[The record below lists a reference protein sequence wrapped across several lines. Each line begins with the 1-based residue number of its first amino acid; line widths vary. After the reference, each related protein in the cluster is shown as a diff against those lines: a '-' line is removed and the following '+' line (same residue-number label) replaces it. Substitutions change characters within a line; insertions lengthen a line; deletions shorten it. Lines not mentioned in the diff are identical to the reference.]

1 MSNVSDILDT
11 FGGQSSESKF
21 DPKLESRQLWGKIFA
36 GFCIFATLLG
46 LVVLA
51 ILIFNVVKEG
61 SSRLNWDLFQLN
73 TSSRPSQA
81 GYRNPILG
89 SIAMLFYVL
98 LLVIPIGVS
107 SAIYLEE
114 YAKKNWFTEL
124 IELNIYNLAGIPSII
139 YGLLGLGLFVR
150 GLYSG
155 RAVLVTGILT
165 ITLLILPPVIV
176 ISREAIRAVPQSV
189 RQASYGVGATKW
201 QTIRHH
207 VLPAALPG
215 ILTAVIISTSRGIG
229 ETAPIVVLGVGSIF
243 SAKDLSFS
251 PINFGALFSG
261 KIGDVFTDTLWSRDN
276 FFSVLPYQ
284 IYQWVDDPKAE
295 FQVLAS
301 AGIVVLLLLV
311 LGMNLIAIFL
321 RSRAK

>member
-1 MSNVSDILDT
+1 MSNGIDILDT
-11 FGGQSSESKF
+11 IDGKPSDSKF

-36 GFCIFATLLG
+36 GFCIFATSLG

-51 ILIFNVVKEG
+51 FLIYQVVSDG
-61 SSRLNWDLFQLN
+61 SSRLNPDLFKLYP
-73 TSSRPSQA
+73 SRRPLDS
-81 GYRNPILG
+81 GYRAAILG
-89 SIAMLFYVL
+89 SIAMLSYVL
-98 LLVIPIGVS
+98 VLVVPLGVC

-114 YAKKNWFTEL
+114 YAKKNWFTDL

-150 GLYSG
+150 GLYGG
-155 RAVLVTGILT
+155 RAVIVTGILT

-176 ISREAIRAVPQSV
+176 ISREAIRAVPQSI

-201 QTIRHH
+201 QTIRYH

-229 ETAPIVVLGVGSIF
+229 ETAPIVVLGAGTVLF
-243 SAKDLSFS
+243 DPKAS

-261 KIGDVFTDTLWSRDN
+261 RMGDVFTDTLWSNDN

-284 IYQWVDDPKAE
+284 IYEWVGDPKPE

-301 AGIVVLLLLV
+301 AGIVVLLMLV

>member
-1 MSNVSDILDT
+1 MSKGLDILENIDEP
-11 FGGQSSESKF
+11 FSESKF
-21 DPKLESRQLWGKIFA
+21 EPKLESRQLWGKIFA
-36 GFCIFATLLG
+36 AFCIFATSLG
-46 LVVLA
+46 LIILA
-51 ILIFNVVKEG
+51 FLIYDVF
-61 SSRLNWDLFQLN
+61 SDAAPRLNWDLFQN
-73 TSSRPSQA
+73 YPSRRPEES
-81 GYRNPILG
+81 GYKAAILG
-89 SIAMLFYVL
+89 SIAMLTYVL
-98 LLVIPIGVS
+98 VLVVPLGVC

-114 YAKKNWFTEL
+114 YAKKNWLSDL

-207 VLPAALPG
+207 VLPSALPG

-229 ETAPIVVLGVGSIF
+229 ETAPIVVLGAGTVLF
-243 SAKDLSFS
+243 DPNAS

-261 KIGDVFTDTLWSRDN
+261 NIGDVFTDTLWSNDN

-284 IYQWVDDPKAE
+284 IYEWVGDPKAE
-295 FQVLAS
+295 FQTLAS
-301 AGIVVLLLLV
+301 AGIIVLLALV
-311 LGMNLIAIFL
+311 LGMNLVAIFL

>member
-1 MSNVSDILDT
+1 MSKGLDILENIDE
-11 FGGQSSESKF
+11 QSSESKF
-21 DPKLESRQLWGKIFA
+21 EPKLESRQLWGKIFA
-36 GFCIFATLLG
+36 AFCIFATSLG
-46 LVVLA
+46 LIILA
-51 ILIFNVVKEG
+51 FLIFDVFSDA
-61 SSRLNWDLFQLN
+61 SSRLNWDLFQN
-73 TSSRPSQA
+73 YPSRRPLES
-81 GYRNPILG
+81 GYKAAILG
-89 SIAMLFYVL
+89 SIWMLAYVL
-98 LLVIPIGVS
+98 LLVVPLGVS

-114 YAKKNWFTEL
+114 YAKKNWLSEL

-215 ILTAVIISTSRGIG
+215 ILTAVIISSSRGIG
-229 ETAPIVVLGVGSIF
+229 ETAPIVVLGAGTVLF
-243 SAKDLSFS
+243 DPKAS

-261 KIGDVFTDTLWSRDN
+261 KIGDVFTDTLWSNDN

-284 IYQWVDDPKAE
+284 IYEWVGDPKPE
-295 FQVLAS
+295 FQTLAS

-311 LGMNLIAIFL
+311 LGMNLVAIFL
-321 RSRAK
+321 RNRFQ

>member
-1 MSNVSDILDT
+1 MSNGIDILEVIDEQ
-11 FGGQSSESKF
+11 FGESKF
-21 DPKLESRQLWGKIFA
+21 EPKLESRQLWGKIFA
-36 GFCIFATLLG
+36 AFCIFATSLG
-46 LVVLA
+46 LIVLA
-51 ILIFNVVKEG
+51 FLIFQVIRDG
-61 SSRLNWDLFQLN
+61 SSRLNWDLFQLYP
-73 TSSRPSQA
+73 SRRPLES
-81 GYRNPILG
+81 GYKAAILG
-89 SIAMLFYVL
+89 SIAMLTYVL
-98 LLVIPIGVS
+98 LLVVPLGVC

-114 YAKKNWFTEL
+114 YAKKNWLSEL

-150 GLYSG
+150 GMYSG

-176 ISREAIRAVPQSV
+176 ISREAIRAVPQSI
-189 RQASYGVGATKW
+189 REASYGVGATKW
-201 QTIRHH
+201 QTIRYH
-207 VLPAALPG
+207 VLPSALPG

-229 ETAPIVVLGVGSIF
+229 ETAPIVVLGAGTVLF
-243 SAKDLSFS
+243 DPKAS
-251 PINFGALFSG
+251 PINFGALFG
-261 KIGDVFTDTLWSRDN
+261 GRMGDVFTDTLWSNDN

-284 IYQWVDDPKAE
+284 IYEWVGDPKPE

>member
-1 MSNVSDILDT
+1 MSNGIDILDT
-11 FGGQSSESKF
+11 FDGQPSDSKF
-21 DPKLESRQLWGKIFA
+21 EPKLESRQQLGKIFA
-36 GFCIFATLLG
+36 GFCIFATSLG

-51 ILIFNVVKEG
+51 FLIYQVISDG
-61 SSRLNWDLFQLN
+61 SSRLNWDLFKLFP
-73 TSSRPSQA
+73 SRRPLDS
-81 GYRNPILG
+81 GYRAAILG
-89 SIAMLFYVL
+89 SITMLSYVL
-98 LLVIPIGVS
+98 VLVVPLGVC

-114 YAKKNWFTEL
+114 YAKKNWFTDL

-150 GLYSG
+150 GIYGG
-155 RAVLVTGILT
+155 RAVIVTGILT

-176 ISREAIRAVPQSV
+176 ISREAIRAVPQSI

-201 QTIRHH
+201 QTISNH

-229 ETAPIVVLGVGSIF
+229 ETAPIVVLGAGTVLF
-243 SAKDLSFS
+243 DPKAS

-261 KIGDVFTDTLWSRDN
+261 RMGDVFTNTLWSNDN

-284 IYQWVDDPKAE
+284 IYEWVGDPKAE

>member
-1 MSNVSDILDT
+1 MSKGLDILENID
-11 FGGQSSESKF
+11 GQPSESKF
-21 DPKLESRQLWGKIFA
+21 EPKLESRQLWGKIFA
-36 GFCIFATLLG
+36 AFCIFATSLG
-46 LVVLA
+46 LIILA
-51 ILIFNVVKEG
+51 FLIYDVI
-61 SSRLNWDLFQLN
+61 SDAAPRLNWDLFQLYP
-73 TSSRPSQA
+73 SRRPLES
-81 GYRNPILG
+81 GYKAAIWG
-89 SIAMLFYVL
+89 SVWMLAYVL
-98 LLVIPIGVS
+98 VLVIPLGVC

-114 YAKKNWFTEL
+114 YAKKNWFSEL

-150 GLYSG
+150 GMYSG

-176 ISREAIRAVPQSV
+176 ISREAIRAVPQSI

-229 ETAPIVVLGVGSIF
+229 ETAPIVVLGAGTVLF
-243 SAKDLSFS
+243 DPKAS

-261 KIGDVFTDTLWSRDN
+261 KLGDVFTDTLWSNDN

-284 IYQWVDDPKAE
+284 IYEWVGDPKLE
-295 FQVLAS
+295 FQTLAS

>member
-1 MSNVSDILDT
+1 MNNGIDILEMIN
-11 FGGQSSESKF
+11 GQPSDSKF
-21 DPKLESRQLWGKIFA
+21 EPKLESRQLWGKIFA
-36 GFCIFATLLG
+36 AFCIFATSLG

-51 ILIFNVVKEG
+51 FLIYQVVSDG
-61 SSRLNWDLFQLN
+61 SSRLNWDLFNLYP
-73 TSSRPSQA
+73 SRRPLES
-81 GYRNPILG
+81 GYRAAILG
-89 SIAMLFYVL
+89 SIAMLAYVL
-98 LLVIPIGVS
+98 LLVVPIGVC

-114 YAKKNWFTEL
+114 YAKKNWFTDL
-124 IELNIYNLAGIPSII
+124 VELNIYNLAGIPSII

-176 ISREAIRAVPQSV
+176 ISREAIRAVPQSI

-229 ETAPIVVLGVGSIF
+229 ETAPIVVLGAGTVLFDPKFSPVNF
-243 SAKDLSFS
+243 SAL
-251 PINFGALFSG
+251 ASG
-261 KIGDVFTDTLWSRDN
+261 KLGDVFTDTLWSNDN

-284 IYQWVDDPKAE
+284 IYEWVGDPKAE

-301 AGIVVLLLLV
+301 AGIVALLLLV
-311 LGMNLIAIFL
+311 LGMNLVAIFL

>member
-1 MSNVSDILDT
+1 MSNGIDILENID
-11 FGGQSSESKF
+11 GQSSESKF
-21 DPKLESRQLWGKIFA
+21 EPQLESRQFWGKVFSA
-36 GFCIFATLLG
+36 FCIFATGLG
-46 LVVLA
+46 LIVLA
-51 ILIFNVVKEG
+51 FLIYTVFSDG
-61 SSRLNWDLFQLN
+61 SSRLNGDLLQLYP
-73 TSSRPSQA
+73 SRRPEES
-81 GYRNPILG
+81 GYKAAILG
-89 SIAMLFYVL
+89 SIAMLTYVL
-98 LLVIPIGVS
+98 LLVVPLGVC

-114 YAKKNWFTEL
+114 YAKKNWLSDL

-207 VLPAALPG
+207 VLPSALPG

-229 ETAPIVVLGVGSIF
+229 ETAPIVVLGAGTVLF
-243 SAKDLSFS
+243 DPKAS

-261 KIGDVFTDTLWSRDN
+261 NIGDVFTDTLWSNDN

-284 IYQWVDDPKAE
+284 IYEWVGDPKAE
-295 FQVLAS
+295 FQTLAS
-301 AGIVVLLLLV
+301 AGIIVLLALV
-311 LGMNLIAIFL
+311 LGMNLVAIFL

>member
-1 MSNVSDILDT
+1 MSNGIDILENID
-11 FGGQSSESKF
+11 GQPSESRF
-21 DPKLESRQLWGKIFA
+21 EPKLQSRQLWGKIFA
-36 GFCIFATLLG
+36 AFCIFATSLG

-51 ILIFNVVKEG
+51 FLIYQVVSDG
-61 SSRLNWDLFQLN
+61 SSRLNWDLFQLYP
-73 TSSRPSQA
+73 SRRPLES
-81 GYRNPILG
+81 GYKAAILG
-89 SIAMLFYVL
+89 SIAMLAYVL
-98 LLVIPIGVS
+98 LLVVPLGVC

-114 YAKKNWFTEL
+114 YAKKNWFSEL

-150 GLYSG
+150 GMYSG

-176 ISREAIRAVPQSV
+176 ISREAIRAVPQSI

-229 ETAPIVVLGVGSIF
+229 ETAPIVVLGAGTVLF
-243 SAKDLSFS
+243 DPKAS

-261 KIGDVFTDTLWSRDN
+261 RMGDVFTDTLWSNDN

-284 IYQWVDDPKAE
+284 IYEWVGDPKPE
-295 FQVLAS
+295 FQTLAS
-301 AGIVVLLLLV
+301 AGIVALLVLV
-311 LGMNLIAIFL
+311 LGMNLVAIFL

>member
-1 MSNVSDILDT
+1 MSKGLDILENIDEP
-11 FGGQSSESKF
+11 FSESKF
-21 DPKLESRQLWGKIFA
+21 EPKLESRQFWGKVFSA
-36 GFCIFATLLG
+36 FCIFATGLG
-46 LVVLA
+46 LIVLA
-51 ILIFNVVKEG
+51 FLIYKVFSDG
-61 SSRLNWDLFQLN
+61 SSRLNGDLLQLYP
-73 TSSRPSQA
+73 SRRPEES
-81 GYRNPILG
+81 GYKAAILG
-89 SIAMLFYVL
+89 SIAMLTYVL
-98 LLVIPIGVS
+98 VLVVPLGVC

-114 YAKKNWFTEL
+114 YAKKNWLSDL

-207 VLPAALPG
+207 VLPSALPG

-229 ETAPIVVLGVGSIF
+229 ETAPIVVLGAGTVLF
-243 SAKDLSFS
+243 DPKAS

-261 KIGDVFTDTLWSRDN
+261 NIGDVFTDTLWSNDN

-284 IYQWVDDPKAE
+284 IYEWVGDPKAE
-295 FQVLAS
+295 FQTLAS
-301 AGIVVLLLLV
+301 AGIIVLLALV
-311 LGMNLIAIFL
+311 LGMNLVAIFL

>member
-1 MSNVSDILDT
+1 MSNGIDILEVIDEQ
-11 FGGQSSESKF
+11 FGESKF
-21 DPKLESRQLWGKIFA
+21 EPKLESRQLWGKIFA
-36 GFCIFATLLG
+36 AFCIFATSLG
-46 LVVLA
+46 LIVLA
-51 ILIFNVVKEG
+51 FLIFQVIRDG
-61 SSRLNWDLFQLN
+61 SSRLNWDLFQLYP
-73 TSSRPSQA
+73 SRRPLES
-81 GYRNPILG
+81 GYKAAILG
-89 SIAMLFYVL
+89 SIAMLTYVL
-98 LLVIPIGVS
+98 LLVVPLGVC

-114 YAKKNWFTEL
+114 YAKKNWLSEL

-150 GLYSG
+150 GMYSG

-165 ITLLILPPVIV
+165 ITVLILPPVIV
-176 ISREAIRAVPQSV
+176 ISREAIRAVPQSI
-189 RQASYGVGATKW
+189 REASYGVGATKW
-201 QTIRHH
+201 QTIRYH
-207 VLPAALPG
+207 VLPSALPG

-229 ETAPIVVLGVGSIF
+229 ETAPIVVLGAGTVLF
-243 SAKDLSFS
+243 DPKAS
-251 PINFGALFSG
+251 PINFGALFG
-261 KIGDVFTDTLWSRDN
+261 GRMGDVFTDTLWSNDN

-284 IYQWVDDPKAE
+284 IYEWVGDPKPE

>member
-1 MSNVSDILDT
+1 MSNGIDILDT
-11 FGGQSSESKF
+11 LDGQSSESKF
-21 DPKLESRQLWGKIFA
+21 EPKLESRQLWGKIFA
-36 GFCIFATLLG
+36 AFCIFATSLG
-46 LVVLA
+46 LIVLA
-51 ILIFNVVKEG
+51 FLIYQVVSDG
-61 SSRLNWDLFQLN
+61 SSRLNWDLFKFYP
-73 TSSRPSQA
+73 SRRAEES
-81 GYRNPILG
+81 GYKAAILG
-89 SIAMLFYVL
+89 SIAMLSYVL
-98 LLVIPIGVS
+98 LLVIPLGVS

-114 YAKKNWFTEL
+114 YARKNWFTEL

-150 GLYSG
+150 GIYSG

-229 ETAPIVVLGVGSIF
+229 ETAPIVVLGAGTVLF
-243 SAKDLSFS
+243 DPKAS
-251 PINFGALFSG
+251 PVNFGALFSG
-261 KIGDVFTDTLWSRDN
+261 KLGDVFTDTLWSNDN

-284 IYQWVDDPKAE
+284 IYEWVGDPKAE

-311 LGMNLIAIFL
+311 LSMNLIAIFL

>member
-1 MSNVSDILDT
+1 MSNGIDILETID
-11 FGGQSSESKF
+11 GQPSDSKF

-36 GFCIFATLLG
+36 GFCIFATSLG

-51 ILIFNVVKEG
+51 FLIYQVVSDG
-61 SSRLNWDLFQLN
+61 SSRLNPDLFKLYP
-73 TSSRPSQA
+73 SRRPLDS
-81 GYRNPILG
+81 GYRAAILG
-89 SIAMLFYVL
+89 SIAMLSYVL
-98 LLVIPIGVS
+98 VLVVPLGVC

-114 YAKKNWFTEL
+114 YAKKNWFTDL

-150 GLYSG
+150 GLYGG
-155 RAVLVTGILT
+155 RAVIVTGILT

-176 ISREAIRAVPQSV
+176 ISREAIRAVPQSI

-201 QTIRHH
+201 QTIRYH
-207 VLPAALPG
+207 VLPSALPG

-229 ETAPIVVLGVGSIF
+229 ETAPIVVLGAGTVLF
-243 SAKDLSFS
+243 DPKAS

-261 KIGDVFTDTLWSRDN
+261 RMGDVFTDTLWSNDN

-284 IYQWVDDPKAE
+284 IYEWVGDPKPE

>member
-1 MSNVSDILDT
+1 MSNVIDILDT
-11 FGGQSSESKF
+11 IDGQSSESKF
-21 DPKLESRQLWGKIFA
+21 EPKLESRQQWGKIFA
-36 GFCIFATLLG
+36 AFCIFATSLG
-46 LVVLA
+46 LIVLA
-51 ILIFNVVKEG
+51 FLIYSVVSDG
-61 SSRLNWDLFQLN
+61 YSRLNWDLFNLYP
-73 TSSRPSQA
+73 SRRPLES
-81 GYRNPILG
+81 GYKAAILG
-89 SIAMLFYVL
+89 SIAMLTYVVL
-98 LLVIPIGVS
+98 LVVPLGVC

-114 YAKKNWFTEL
+114 YAKKNWFSEI

-150 GLYSG
+150 GMYSG

-176 ISREAIRAVPQSV
+176 ISREAIRAVPQSI

-201 QTIRHH
+201 QTIRYH

-229 ETAPIVVLGVGSIF
+229 ETAPIVVLGAGTVLF
-243 SAKDLSFS
+243 DPKAS

-261 KIGDVFTDTLWSRDN
+261 RLGDVFTDTLWSNDN

-284 IYQWVDDPKAE
+284 IYEWVGAPKAE
-295 FQVLAS
+295 FQTLAS

-311 LGMNLIAIFL
+311 LGMNLVAIFL
-321 RSRAK
+321 RNRAK

>member
-1 MSNVSDILDT
+1 MSNGSDILDT
-11 FGGQSSESKF
+11 FDGSSSESKF

-36 GFCIFATLLG
+36 AFCLFATSLG
-46 LVVLA
+46 LIILA
-51 ILIFNVVKEG
+51 FLIFDVV
-61 SSRLNWDLFQLN
+61 SDAATRLNWDLFKLYP
-73 TSSRPSQA
+73 SRRPLES
-81 GYRNPILG
+81 GYKAAILG
-89 SIAMLFYVL
+89 SIWMLAYVL
-98 LLVIPIGVS
+98 VLVIPIGVS

-114 YAKKNWFTEL
+114 YAKKNWFSEL

-176 ISREAIRAVPQSV
+176 ISREAIRAVPQSI
-189 RQASYGVGATKW
+189 RQASYAVGATKW

-229 ETAPIVVLGVGSIF
+229 ETAPIVVLGAGTVLF
-243 SAKDLSFS
+243 DPKATPL
-251 PINFGALFSG
+251 NFGALFSG
-261 KIGDVFTDTLWSRDN
+261 NLGDVFKDTLWSNDN

-284 IYQWVDDPKAE
+284 IYEWVGDPKAE
-295 FQVLAS
+295 FQTLAS

>member
-1 MSNVSDILDT
+1 MSKGLDILENID
-11 FGGQSSESKF
+11 GQSSESKF
-21 DPKLESRQLWGKIFA
+21 EPKLESRQLWGKIFA
-36 GFCIFATLLG
+36 AFCIFATSLG
-46 LVVLA
+46 LIILA
-51 ILIFNVVKEG
+51 FLIFDVF
-61 SSRLNWDLFQLN
+61 SDAATRLNWDLFQN
-73 TSSRPSQA
+73 YPSRRPLES
-81 GYRNPILG
+81 GYKAAILG
-89 SIAMLFYVL
+89 SIWMLAYVL
-98 LLVIPIGVS
+98 LLVVPLGVC

-114 YAKKNWFTEL
+114 YAKKNWLSEL

-215 ILTAVIISTSRGIG
+215 ILTAVIISSSRGIG
-229 ETAPIVVLGVGSIF
+229 ETAPIVVLGAGTVLF
-243 SAKDLSFS
+243 DPKAS

-261 KIGDVFTDTLWSRDN
+261 KIGDVFTDTLWSNDN

-284 IYQWVDDPKAE
+284 IYEWVGDPKPE
-295 FQVLAS
+295 FQTLAS
-301 AGIVVLLLLV
+301 AGIVVLLFLV
-311 LGMNLIAIFL
+311 LGMNLVAIFL
-321 RSRAK
+321 RNRFQ

>member
-1 MSNVSDILDT
+1 MIYQVVSD
-11 FGGQSSESKF
+11 
-21 DPKLESRQLWGKIFA
+21 
-36 GFCIFATLLG
+36 
-46 LVVLA
+46 
-51 ILIFNVVKEG
+51 G
-61 SSRLNWDLFQLN
+61 SSRLNPDLFKLYP
-73 TSSRPSQA
+73 SRRPLDS
-81 GYRNPILG
+81 GYRAAILG
-89 SIAMLFYVL
+89 SIAMLSYVL
-98 LLVIPIGVS
+98 VLVIPLGVC

-114 YAKKNWFTEL
+114 YAKKNWFTDL

-150 GLYSG
+150 GIYGG
-155 RAVLVTGILT
+155 RAVIVTGILT
-165 ITLLILPPVIV
+165 ITLLILSPVIV
-176 ISREAIRAVPQSV
+176 ISREAIRAVPQSI

-201 QTIRHH
+201 QTIRYH

-229 ETAPIVVLGVGSIF
+229 ETAPIVVLGAGTVLF
-243 SAKDLSFS
+243 DPKAS

-261 KIGDVFTDTLWSRDN
+261 RMGDVFTDTLWSNDN

-284 IYQWVDDPKAE
+284 IYEWVGDPKPD

>member
-1 MSNVSDILDT
+1 MSKVSDMLDR
-11 FGGQSSESKF
+11 FEGQSSESKF
-21 DPKLESRQLWGKIFA
+21 DPQLESRQLWGKVFA

-51 ILIFNVVKEG
+51 ILIFNVVKDG
-61 SSRLNWDLFQLN
+61 SSRLNWDLFQLYP
-73 TSSRPSQA
+73 SRRPSES
-81 GYRNPILG
+81 GYKAAILG
-89 SIAMLFYVL
+89 SVWMLTYVL
-98 LLVIPIGVS
+98 LMVIPIGVS

-150 GLYSG
+150 GMYSG

-215 ILTAVIISTSRGIG
+215 ILTALIISTSRGIG
-229 ETAPIVVLGVGSIF
+229 ETAPIVVLGAGTVLF
-243 SAKDLSFS
+243 DPKAS
-251 PINFGALFSG
+251 PINFGSLFSG
-261 KIGDVFTDTLWSRDN
+261 RIADVFNDTLWSNDN

-284 IYQWVDDPKAE
+284 IYEWVGDPKAE

-311 LGMNLIAIFL
+311 LGMNLIAISL

>member
-1 MSNVSDILDT
+1 MSNGSDILDT
-11 FGGQSSESKF
+11 FDGQSGESKF

-46 LVVLA
+46 LLVLA
-51 ILIFNVVKEG
+51 VLVFNVVKDG
-61 SSRLNWDLFQLN
+61 SSRLNWDLFQLYP
-73 TSSRPSQA
+73 SRRASES
-81 GYRNPILG
+81 GYKAAILG
-89 SIAMLFYVL
+89 SIAMLSYVL
-98 LLVIPIGVS
+98 LLVIPLGVC

-176 ISREAIRAVPQSV
+176 ISREAIRAVPQSI

-229 ETAPIVVLGVGSIF
+229 ETAPIVVLGAGTVLF
-243 SAKDLSFS
+243 DPKFS
-251 PINFGALFSG
+251 PINFGALTSG
-261 KIGDVFTDTLWSRDN
+261 KLGDVFTDTLWSNDN

-284 IYQWVDDPKAE
+284 IYEWVGDPKQE

-321 RSRAK
+321 RSWTK

>member
-1 MSNVSDILDT
+1 MNSGFDIVDASA
-11 FGGQSSESKF
+11 GQPSESKF

-36 GFCIFATLLG
+36 GFCIFATCFG
-46 LVVLA
+46 LVILA
-51 ILIFNVVKEG
+51 FLIFDVISDG
-61 SSRLNWDLFQLN
+61 SSRLNGNLFQN
-73 TSSRPSQA
+73 YPSRRPLES
-81 GYRNPILG
+81 GYKAAILG
-89 SIAMLFYVL
+89 SIWMIAYVL

-114 YAKKNWFTEL
+114 YAAKNWFTEL

-150 GLYSG
+150 GLYGG
-155 RAVLVTGILT
+155 RSVLVTGILT

-201 QTIRHH
+201 QTISNH

-215 ILTAVIISTSRGIG
+215 ILTAVIISSSRGIG
-229 ETAPIVVLGVGSIF
+229 ETAPIVVLGAGTVLF
-243 SAKDLSFS
+243 DPKAAPL
-251 PINFGALFSG
+251 NFGALFSG
-261 KIGDVFTDTLWSRDN
+261 NLGGVFTDTLWSNDN

-284 IYQWVDDPKAE
+284 IYEWVGDPKPE

-301 AGIVVLLLLV
+301 AGIVVLLVLV
-311 LGMNLIAIFL
+311 LGMNLVAILL
-321 RSRAK
+321 RSRAR

>member
-1 MSNVSDILDT
+1 MSSSKELDAL
-11 FGGQSSESKF
+11 GLSEGQEDSKF

-36 GFCIFATLLG
+36 WFCIFATFLG

-51 ILIFNVVKEG
+51 FLVIDVVSDG
-61 SSRLNWDLFQLN
+61 ASRLNGGLF
-73 TSSRPSQA
+73 TGYPSRRPEES
-81 GYRNPILG
+81 GYRAAILG
-89 SIAMLFYVL
+89 SAWMLAYVL
-98 LLVIPIGVS
+98 LLVVPIGVS

-114 YAKKNWFTEL
+114 YAPKNWFTEI

-150 GLYSG
+150 GLYGG
-155 RAVLVTGILT
+155 RSVLLTGVLT

-201 QTIRHH
+201 QTIRYH

-215 ILTAVIISTSRGIG
+215 ILTAVIISSSRGIG
-229 ETAPIVVLGVGSIF
+229 ETAPIVVLGAGTVLF
-243 SAKDLSFS
+243 DPKAS
-251 PINFGALFSG
+251 PVNFGALFSG
-261 KIGDVFTDTLWSRDN
+261 KFGDVFTDTLWSNDN

-284 IYQWVDDPKAE
+284 IYEWVGSPKAE
-295 FQVLAS
+295 FQTLAS
-301 AGIVVLLLLV
+301 AGIVVLLVLV

-321 RSRAK
+321 RNKVS

>member
-1 MSNVSDILDT
+1 MSNGIDILENID
-11 FGGQSSESKF
+11 GQSSESKF
-21 DPKLESRQLWGKIFA
+21 EPKLESRQFWGKVFSA
-36 GFCIFATLLG
+36 FCVFATGLG

-51 ILIFNVVKEG
+51 FLIYQVFSDG
-61 SSRLNWDLFQLN
+61 SSRINGDLLQLYP
-73 TSSRPSQA
+73 SRRPEES
-81 GYRNPILG
+81 GYKAAILG
-89 SIAMLFYVL
+89 SIAMLTYVL
-98 LLVIPIGVS
+98 VLVVPLGVC

-114 YAKKNWFTEL
+114 YAKKNWLSDL

-155 RAVLVTGILT
+155 RAVFVTGILT

-207 VLPAALPG
+207 VLPSALPG

-229 ETAPIVVLGVGSIF
+229 ETAPIVVLGAGTVLF
-243 SAKDLSFS
+243 DPKAS

-261 KIGDVFTDTLWSRDN
+261 NIGDVFTDTLWSNDN

-284 IYQWVDDPKAE
+284 IYEWVGDPKPE
-295 FQVLAS
+295 FQTLAS

-311 LGMNLIAIFL
+311 LGMNLVAIFL
-321 RSRAK
+321 RNRFQ

>member
-1 MSNVSDILDT
+1 MSKGLDILENIDE
-11 FGGQSSESKF
+11 QPSESKF
-21 DPKLESRQLWGKIFA
+21 EPKLESRQLWGKIFA
-36 GFCIFATLLG
+36 AFCIFATSLG
-46 LVVLA
+46 LIILA
-51 ILIFNVVKEG
+51 FLIYDVF
-61 SSRLNWDLFQLN
+61 SDAAPRLNWDLFQN
-73 TSSRPSQA
+73 YPSRRPLES
-81 GYRNPILG
+81 GYKAAILG
-89 SIAMLFYVL
+89 SIWMLAYVL
-98 LLVIPIGVS
+98 LLVVPLGVS

-114 YAKKNWFTEL
+114 YAKKNWLSEL

-229 ETAPIVVLGVGSIF
+229 ETAPIVVLGAGTVLF
-243 SAKDLSFS
+243 DPKAS

-261 KIGDVFTDTLWSRDN
+261 KIGDVFTDTLWSNDN

-284 IYQWVDDPKAE
+284 IYEWVGDPKPE
-295 FQVLAS
+295 FQTLAS

-311 LGMNLIAIFL
+311 LGMNLVAIFL
-321 RSRAK
+321 RNRFQ

>member
-1 MSNVSDILDT
+1 MSNGIDILDT
-11 FGGQSSESKF
+11 IDGQPTDSRF

-36 GFCIFATLLG
+36 AFCIFATSLG

-51 ILIFNVVKEG
+51 FLIYQVISDG
-61 SSRLNWDLFQLN
+61 SSRLNLDLFKLYP
-73 TSSRPSQA
+73 SRRPLES
-81 GYRNPILG
+81 GYRAAILG
-89 SIAMLFYVL
+89 SIAMLSYVL
-98 LLVIPIGVS
+98 VLVIPLGVC

-114 YAKKNWFTEL
+114 YAKKNWFTDL

-150 GLYSG
+150 GIYGG
-155 RAVLVTGILT
+155 RAVIVTGILT

-176 ISREAIRAVPQSV
+176 ISREAIRAVPQSI

-207 VLPAALPG
+207 VLPSALPG

-229 ETAPIVVLGVGSIF
+229 ETAPIVVLGAGTVLF
-243 SAKDLSFS
+243 DPKAS

-261 KIGDVFTDTLWSRDN
+261 RMGDVFTDTLWSNDN

-284 IYQWVDDPKAE
+284 IYEWVGDPKAE

>member
-1 MSNVSDILDT
+1 MSKGLDILENIDE
-11 FGGQSSESKF
+11 QSSESKF

-36 GFCIFATLLG
+36 AFCIFATSLG
-46 LVVLA
+46 LIILA
-51 ILIFNVVKEG
+51 FLIFDVFSDA
-61 SSRLNWDLFQLN
+61 SSRLNWDLFQN
-73 TSSRPSQA
+73 YPSRRPLES
-81 GYRNPILG
+81 GYKAAILG
-89 SIAMLFYVL
+89 SIWMLAYVL
-98 LLVIPIGVS
+98 LLVVPLGVS

-114 YAKKNWFTEL
+114 YAKKNWLSEL

-201 QTIRHH
+201 QTIRYH

-229 ETAPIVVLGVGSIF
+229 ETAPIVVLGAGTVLF
-243 SAKDLSFS
+243 DPKAS

-261 KIGDVFTDTLWSRDN
+261 KIGDVFTDTLWSNDN

-284 IYQWVDDPKAE
+284 IYEWVGDPKPE
-295 FQVLAS
+295 FQTLAS

-311 LGMNLIAIFL
+311 LGMNLVAIFL
-321 RSRAK
+321 RNRFQ

>member
-1 MSNVSDILDT
+1 MSNGIDILDT
-11 FGGQSSESKF
+11 IDGMPSDSKF
-21 DPKLESRQLWGKIFA
+21 EPKLESRQLWGKIFA
-36 GFCIFATLLG
+36 AFCIFATSLG
-46 LVVLA
+46 LIVLA
-51 ILIFNVVKEG
+51 FLIYQVVSDG
-61 SSRLNWDLFQLN
+61 SSRLNWDLFNLYP
-73 TSSRPSQA
+73 SRRPLDS
-81 GYRNPILG
+81 GYRAAILG
-89 SIAMLFYVL
+89 SIAMLSYVL
-98 LLVIPIGVS
+98 VLVIPLGVC

-114 YAKKNWFTEL
+114 YAKKNWFTDL

-150 GLYSG
+150 GIYGG
-155 RAVLVTGILT
+155 RAVIVTGILT

-176 ISREAIRAVPQSV
+176 ISREAIRAVPQSI

-201 QTIRHH
+201 QTISNH

-215 ILTAVIISTSRGIG
+215 ILTAVIISTLRGIG
-229 ETAPIVVLGVGSIF
+229 ETAPIVVLGAGTVLF
-243 SAKDLSFS
+243 DPKAS

-261 KIGDVFTDTLWSRDN
+261 RMGDVFTDTLWSNDN

-284 IYQWVDDPKAE
+284 IYEWVGDPKAE

>member
-1 MSNVSDILDT
+1 MSNGIDILDT
-11 FGGQSSESKF
+11 FDGKPSDSKF

-36 GFCIFATLLG
+36 GFCIFATSLG
-46 LVVLA
+46 LIVLA
-51 ILIFNVVKEG
+51 FLIYRVVSDG
-61 SSRLNWDLFQLN
+61 SSRLNPDLFKLYP
-73 TSSRPSQA
+73 SRRPLDS
-81 GYRNPILG
+81 GYRAAILG
-89 SIAMLFYVL
+89 SIAMLSYVL
-98 LLVIPIGVS
+98 VLVVPLGVC

-114 YAKKNWFTEL
+114 YAKKNWFTDL

-150 GLYSG
+150 GLYGG
-155 RAVLVTGILT
+155 RAVIVTGILT

-176 ISREAIRAVPQSV
+176 ISREAIRAVPQSI

-201 QTIRHH
+201 QTIRYH

-229 ETAPIVVLGVGSIF
+229 ETAPIVVLGAGTVLF
-243 SAKDLSFS
+243 DPKAS

-261 KIGDVFTDTLWSRDN
+261 RMGDVFTDTLWSNDN

-284 IYQWVDDPKAE
+284 IYEWVGDPKPD

>member
-1 MSNVSDILDT
+1 MSNGSDILDT

-36 GFCIFATLLG
+36 GFCIFATSLG
-46 LVVLA
+46 LIVLMFLLYEV
-51 ILIFNVVKEG
+51 IKDG
-61 SSRLNWDLFQLN
+61 SSRLNWDLFQLYP
-73 TSSRPSQA
+73 SRRPLES
-81 GYRNPILG
+81 GYKAAILG
-89 SIAMLFYVL
+89 SVWMLAYVL
-98 LLVIPIGVS
+98 LMVIPLGVS

-114 YAKKNWFTEL
+114 YAKKNWFSEL

-201 QTIRHH
+201 QTIRYH

-229 ETAPIVVLGVGSIF
+229 ETAPIVVLGAGTVLF
-243 SAKDLSFS
+243 DPKATPL
-251 PINFGALFSG
+251 NFGALFSG
-261 KIGDVFTDTLWSRDN
+261 NFGELFKDTLWSNDN

-284 IYQWVDDPKAE
+284 IYEWVGDPKPE
-295 FQVLAS
+295 FQILAS
-301 AGIVVLLLLV
+301 AGIVVLLVLV
-311 LGMNLIAIFL
+311 LSMNLIAIFL
-321 RSRAK
+321 RNRAR

>member
-1 MSNVSDILDT
+1 MSNGIDILDT
-11 FGGQSSESKF
+11 IDGKPSDSKF

-36 GFCIFATLLG
+36 GFCIFATSLG
-46 LVVLA
+46 LIVLA
-51 ILIFNVVKEG
+51 FLIYQVVSDG
-61 SSRLNWDLFQLN
+61 SSRLNPDLFKLYP
-73 TSSRPSQA
+73 SRRPLDS
-81 GYRNPILG
+81 GYRAAILG
-89 SIAMLFYVL
+89 SIAMLSYVL
-98 LLVIPIGVS
+98 VLVIPLGVC

-114 YAKKNWFTEL
+114 YAKKNWFTDL

-150 GLYSG
+150 GIYGG
-155 RAVLVTGILT
+155 RAVIVTGILT
-165 ITLLILPPVIV
+165 ITLLILSPVIV
-176 ISREAIRAVPQSV
+176 ISREAIRAVPQSI

-201 QTIRHH
+201 QTIRYH

-229 ETAPIVVLGVGSIF
+229 ETAPIVVLGAGTVLF
-243 SAKDLSFS
+243 DPKAS

-261 KIGDVFTDTLWSRDN
+261 RMGDVFTDTLWSNDN

-284 IYQWVDDPKAE
+284 IYEWVGDPKPD

>member
-1 MSNVSDILDT
+1 MSNVIDILDT
-11 FGGQSSESKF
+11 IDGQSSESKF
-21 DPKLESRQLWGKIFA
+21 EPKLESRQQWGKIFA
-36 GFCIFATLLG
+36 AFCIFATSLG
-46 LVVLA
+46 LIVLA
-51 ILIFNVVKEG
+51 FLIYSVVSDG
-61 SSRLNWDLFQLN
+61 YSRLNWDLFNLYP
-73 TSSRPSQA
+73 SRRPLES
-81 GYRNPILG
+81 GYKAAILG
-89 SIAMLFYVL
+89 SIAMLTYVVL
-98 LLVIPIGVS
+98 LVVPLGVC

-114 YAKKNWFTEL
+114 YAKKNWFSEI

-150 GLYSG
+150 GMYSG

-176 ISREAIRAVPQSV
+176 ISREAIRAVPQSI

-201 QTIRHH
+201 QTIRYH

-229 ETAPIVVLGVGSIF
+229 ETAPIVVLGAGTVLF
-243 SAKDLSFS
+243 DPKAS

-261 KIGDVFTDTLWSRDN
+261 RVGDVFTDTLWSNDN

-284 IYQWVDDPKAE
+284 IYEWVGAPKAE
-295 FQVLAS
+295 FQTLAS

-311 LGMNLIAIFL
+311 LGMNLVAIFL
-321 RSRAK
+321 RNRAK

>member
-1 MSNVSDILDT
+1 MSKGLDILENID
-11 FGGQSSESKF
+11 GQSSESKF

-36 GFCIFATLLG
+36 AFCIFATSLG
-46 LVVLA
+46 LIILA
-51 ILIFNVVKEG
+51 FLIFDVFSDA
-61 SSRLNWDLFQLN
+61 SSRLNWDLFQN
-73 TSSRPSQA
+73 YPSRRPLES
-81 GYRNPILG
+81 GYKAAILG
-89 SIAMLFYVL
+89 SIWMLAYVL
-98 LLVIPIGVS
+98 LLVVPLGVC

-114 YAKKNWFTEL
+114 YAQKNWLSEL

-215 ILTAVIISTSRGIG
+215 ILTAVIISSSRGIG
-229 ETAPIVVLGVGSIF
+229 ETAPIVVLGAGTVLF
-243 SAKDLSFS
+243 DPKAS

-261 KIGDVFTDTLWSRDN
+261 KIGDVFTDTLWSNDN

-284 IYQWVDDPKAE
+284 IYEWVGDPKPE
-295 FQVLAS
+295 FQTLAS

-311 LGMNLIAIFL
+311 LGMNLVAIFL
-321 RSRAK
+321 RNRFQ

>member
-1 MSNVSDILDT
+1 MSKGLDILENIDEP
-11 FGGQSSESKF
+11 SSESKF
-21 DPKLESRQLWGKIFA
+21 EPKLESRQLWGKIFA
-36 GFCIFATLLG
+36 AFCIFATSLG
-46 LVVLA
+46 LIILA
-51 ILIFNVVKEG
+51 FLIFDVFSDA
-61 SSRLNWDLFQLN
+61 SSRLNWDLFQN
-73 TSSRPSQA
+73 YPSRRPLES
-81 GYRNPILG
+81 GYKAAILG
-89 SIAMLFYVL
+89 SIWMLAYVL
-98 LLVIPIGVS
+98 LLVVPLGVS

-114 YAKKNWFTEL
+114 YAKKNWLSEL

-215 ILTAVIISTSRGIG
+215 ILTAVIISSSRGIG
-229 ETAPIVVLGVGSIF
+229 ETAPIVVLGAGTVLF
-243 SAKDLSFS
+243 DPKAS

-261 KIGDVFTDTLWSRDN
+261 KVGDVFTDTLWSNDN

-284 IYQWVDDPKAE
+284 IYEWVGDPKLE
-295 FQVLAS
+295 FQTLAS
-301 AGIVVLLLLV
+301 AGIVVLLFLV
-311 LGMNLIAIFL
+311 LGMNLVAIFL
-321 RSRAK
+321 RNRFQ

>member
-1 MSNVSDILDT
+1 MSNGIDILENID
-11 FGGQSSESKF
+11 GQSSESKF
-21 DPKLESRQLWGKIFA
+21 EPKLESRQFWGKVFSA
-36 GFCIFATLLG
+36 FCIFATGLG
-46 LVVLA
+46 LIVLA
-51 ILIFNVVKEG
+51 FLIYTVFSDG
-61 SSRLNWDLFQLN
+61 SSRLNGDLLQLYP
-73 TSSRPSQA
+73 SRRPEES
-81 GYRNPILG
+81 GYKAAILG
-89 SIAMLFYVL
+89 SIAMLTYVL
-98 LLVIPIGVS
+98 VLVVPLGVC

-114 YAKKNWFTEL
+114 YAKKNWLSDL

-207 VLPAALPG
+207 VLPSALPG

-229 ETAPIVVLGVGSIF
+229 ETAPIVVLGAGTVLF
-243 SAKDLSFS
+243 DPKAS

-261 KIGDVFTDTLWSRDN
+261 NIGDVFTDTLWSNDN

-284 IYQWVDDPKAE
+284 IYEWVGDPKAE
-295 FQVLAS
+295 FQTLAS
-301 AGIVVLLLLV
+301 AGIIVLLALV
-311 LGMNLIAIFL
+311 LGMNLVAIFL
-321 RSRAK
+321 SSRAK

>member
-1 MSNVSDILDT
+1 MSNGIDILENID
-11 FGGQSSESKF
+11 GQSSESKF
-21 DPKLESRQLWGKIFA
+21 EPQLESRQFWGKVFSA
-36 GFCIFATLLG
+36 FCIFATGLG
-46 LVVLA
+46 LIVLA
-51 ILIFNVVKEG
+51 FLIYTVFSDG
-61 SSRLNWDLFQLN
+61 SSRLNGDLLQLYP
-73 TSSRPSQA
+73 SRRPEES
-81 GYRNPILG
+81 GYKAAILG
-89 SIAMLFYVL
+89 SIAMLTYVL
-98 LLVIPIGVS
+98 VLVVPLGVC

-114 YAKKNWFTEL
+114 YAKKNWLSDL

-207 VLPAALPG
+207 VLPSALPG

-229 ETAPIVVLGVGSIF
+229 ETAPIVVLGAGTVLF
-243 SAKDLSFS
+243 DPKAS

-261 KIGDVFTDTLWSRDN
+261 NIGDVFTDTLWSNDN

-284 IYQWVDDPKAE
+284 IYEWVGDPKAE
-295 FQVLAS
+295 FQTLAS
-301 AGIVVLLLLV
+301 AGIIVLLALV
-311 LGMNLIAIFL
+311 LGMNLVAIFL

>member
-1 MSNVSDILDT
+1 MSKGLDILENID
-11 FGGQSSESKF
+11 GQSSESKF
-21 DPKLESRQLWGKIFA
+21 EPKLESRQLWGKIFA
-36 GFCIFATLLG
+36 AFCIFATSLG
-46 LVVLA
+46 LIILA
-51 ILIFNVVKEG
+51 FLIFDVFSDA
-61 SSRLNWDLFQLN
+61 SSRLNWDLFQN
-73 TSSRPSQA
+73 YPSRRPLES
-81 GYRNPILG
+81 GYKAAILG
-89 SIAMLFYVL
+89 SIWMLAYVL
-98 LLVIPIGVS
+98 LLVVPLGVS

-114 YAKKNWFTEL
+114 YAKKNWLSEL

-215 ILTAVIISTSRGIG
+215 ILTAVIISSSRGIG
-229 ETAPIVVLGVGSIF
+229 ETAPIVVLGAGTVLF
-243 SAKDLSFS
+243 DPKAS

-261 KIGDVFTDTLWSRDN
+261 KIGDVFTDTLWSNDN

-284 IYQWVDDPKAE
+284 IYEWVGDPKPE
-295 FQVLAS
+295 FQTLAS

-311 LGMNLIAIFL
+311 LGMNLVAIFL
-321 RSRAK
+321 RNRFQ

>member
-1 MSNVSDILDT
+1 MSNGIDILENID
-11 FGGQSSESKF
+11 GQSSESKF
-21 DPKLESRQLWGKIFA
+21 EPKLESRQFWGKVFSA
-36 GFCIFATLLG
+36 FCIFATGLG
-46 LVVLA
+46 LIVLA
-51 ILIFNVVKEG
+51 FLIYTVFSDG
-61 SSRLNWDLFQLN
+61 SSRLNGDLLQLYP
-73 TSSRPSQA
+73 SRRPEES
-81 GYRNPILG
+81 GYKAAILG
-89 SIAMLFYVL
+89 SIAMLTYVL
-98 LLVIPIGVS
+98 LLVVPLGVC

-114 YAKKNWFTEL
+114 YAKKNWLSDL

-207 VLPAALPG
+207 VLPSALPG

-229 ETAPIVVLGVGSIF
+229 ETAPIVVLGAGTVLF
-243 SAKDLSFS
+243 DPKAS

-261 KIGDVFTDTLWSRDN
+261 NIGDVFTDTLWSNDN

-284 IYQWVDDPKAE
+284 IYEWVGDPKAE
-295 FQVLAS
+295 FQTLAS
-301 AGIVVLLLLV
+301 AGIIVLLALV
-311 LGMNLIAIFL
+311 LGMNLVAIFL

>member
-1 MSNVSDILDT
+1 MSNGIDILDT
-11 FGGQSSESKF
+11 LDGQPSDSKF
-21 DPKLESRQLWGKIFA
+21 EPKLESRQLWGRIFA
-36 GFCIFATLLG
+36 GFCIFATSLG
-46 LVVLA
+46 LIVLA
-51 ILIFNVVKEG
+51 FLIYQVISDG
-61 SSRLNWDLFQLN
+61 SSRLNWDLFKLFP
-73 TSSRPSQA
+73 SRRPLES
-81 GYRNPILG
+81 GYRAAILG
-89 SIAMLFYVL
+89 SIAMLSYVL
-98 LLVIPIGVS
+98 VLVIPLGVC

-114 YAKKNWFTEL
+114 YAKKNWFTDL

-150 GLYSG
+150 GIYGG
-155 RAVLVTGILT
+155 RAVIVTGILT

-176 ISREAIRAVPQSV
+176 ISREAIRAVPQSI

-201 QTIRHH
+201 QTIRYH

-229 ETAPIVVLGVGSIF
+229 ETAPIVVLGAGTVLF
-243 SAKDLSFS
+243 DPKAS

-261 KIGDVFTDTLWSRDN
+261 RMGDVFTDTLWSNDN

-284 IYQWVDDPKAE
+284 IYEWVGDPKAE

-321 RSRAK
+321 RSRTK